1 MIRSNVVATILFT
14 AELGQG
20 LGHVGRLLPIAR
32 ELAAHGHRP
41 VFAVREVPVAA
52 RFLQDTG
59 FPILQ
64 APCWQLPPWRGE
76 RPFVAATYADLLARH
91 GYDDESCLSS
101 MVNAW
106 EELIRLID
114 PQLIVAD
121 HSPTVCLAAGER
133 VPVVLVGDG
142 FTIPPVHTSEYA
154 MLAPAQPLVDAEH
167 LLHTIQSVQRRRR
180 RSVPTSLQAAFPSAA
195 RFLVTFRELDPYRHV
210 RQEPFIGPMDAWN
223 QPDESTNQKR
233 VFAYLDGRFAGL
245 EQVLSAF
252 VRAGIECQAYL
263 RNSNA
268 EQAAGMRR
276 LGVLIHAN
284 PVSLST
290 VLPEVSAI
298 VHHGGL
304 NTATAALAAGRPQL
318 LLPRYLEQD
327 LNAAALTE
335 LGVGRVLGGRQT
347 LTSIGQM
354 LGDLCSDPVMASRA
368 CGMANELFQRGSS
381 GSLTRI
387 VRDCLRAIES
397 PPTESQMSDSLCGPG
412 TDLKH
417 SCTTP
422 RLVKEAL
429 L

>member
-1 MIRSNVVATILFT
+1 MATILFT

-32 ELAAHGHRP
+32 ELAAQGHRP
-41 VFAVREVPVAA
+41 VFAVREIPVAA

-76 RPFVAATYADLLARH
+76 GPFVAATYADLLARH
-91 GYDDESCLSS
+91 GYDDESCLSA
-101 MVNAW
+101 MVQAC

-121 HSPTVCLAAGER
+121 HSPTVCLAASER

-142 FTIPPVHTSEYA
+142 FTIPPANATEYA
-154 MLAPAQPLVDAEH
+154 RLTPTPPQTETERVLQS
-167 LLHTIQSVQRRRR
+167 IQCVQRQRRRT
-180 RSVPTSLQAAFPSAA
+180 VPTSLPAAFPAAA
-195 RFLVTFRELDPYRHV
+195 RFLVTFRELDPYRQA
-210 RQEPFIGPMDAWN
+210 RQEPCVGPMAGWN
-223 QPDESTNQKR
+223 RPDESTNQNR
-233 VFAYLDGRFAGL
+233 VFAYLDGGFEGL

-252 VRAGIECQAYL
+252 VQAGIECQAYL
-263 RNSNA
+263 RNSSL
-268 EQAAGMRR
+268 EQTTRLR
-276 LGVLIHAN
+276 SLGVLIHAN

-335 LGVGRVLGGRQT
+335 LGVGRVLGGRLT
-347 LTSIGQM
+347 LDSISQM
-354 LGDLCSDPVMASRA
+354 LCDLCSDRA
-368 CGMANELFQRGSS
+368 LGNRAFGVANEVYQRGSS
-381 GSLTRI
+381 GSLTLT
-387 VRDCLRAIES
+387 VRGCLQMLELQMF
-397 PPTESQMSDSLCGPG
+397 ESQMAEPLPAPR
-412 TDLKH
+412 TALKQ
-417 SCTTP
+417 TFANP
-422 RLVKEAL
+422 QLVREAIS
-429 L
+429 